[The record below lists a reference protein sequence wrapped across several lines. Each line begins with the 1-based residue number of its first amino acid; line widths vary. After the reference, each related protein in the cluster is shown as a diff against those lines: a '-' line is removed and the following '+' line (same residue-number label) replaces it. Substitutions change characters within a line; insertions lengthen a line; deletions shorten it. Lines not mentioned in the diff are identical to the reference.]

1 MTMNIKFLGG
11 ADIVGRMAMLMEAG
25 GRSMVFEYGM
35 SPTKPPSYP
44 LPAPKVDHAFLT
56 HCHLDHCGMI
66 PWLTSRYDNDVFTA
80 PITAEIGEI
89 MMFDSLKIAK
99 AEGYPEPYNE
109 ADIERTMRNV
119 IPLEFGDV
127 IEVGDLEVE
136 THRAGHV
143 PGAMMFEV
151 IDDRTTVYT
160 GDIHTINTRLVEGAR
175 PVKCDNLI
183 IEGTYGGRLH
193 PDRKQSEKEFLE
205 KIDEVIDRG
214 GKVLIP
220 CFAVGRTQEVM
231 MLLNGSHYDKW
242 VDGMGRSIARLYMQ
256 YPEYL
261 INPKNLRAAR
271 RSFNEVKNAQMRGKA
286 RKGEIIVTT
295 GGMMDG
301 GPVLNYLKSIKD
313 DPLSAILITGFQA
326 EDTNG
331 RMLLENGCV
340 NIDGSIEKINC
351 EVQRYDFSAHADHA
365 QLVDFIRGCD
375 PENIVIMHSES
386 REPFAEDLGEEYNV
400 ILPELEKTYTLE

>member
-1 MTMNIKFLGG
+1 MTVKIRFLGG
-11 ADIVGRMAMLMEAG
+11 ADIVGRMGMLMEAG

-66 PWLTSRYDNDVFTA
+66 PWLTSRYDNDIFTA
-80 PITAEIGEI
+80 PITAEIAEI

-109 ADIERTMRNV
+109 ADIDRTMKNV

-151 IDDRTTVYT
+151 IEDRSTLYT
-160 GDIHTINTRLVEGAR
+160 GDIHTINTRLVEAAK

-193 PDRKQSEKEFLE
+193 PDRKQSEKEFLD
-205 KIDEVIDRG
+205 KIKEVVDRG

-220 CFAVGRTQEVM
+220 CFAVGRTQEIM
-231 MLLNGSHYDKW
+231 MLLNGANYDKW

-286 RKGEIIVTT
+286 RKGEVIVTT
-295 GGMMDG
+295 GGMLDG
-301 GPVLNYLKSIKD
+301 GPVLNYMKSIKD
-313 DPLSAILITGFQA
+313 DPLSAILITGYQA

-331 RMLLENGCV
+331 RLLLETGCV
-340 NIDGSIEKINC
+340 NIDGSLEKINC
-351 EVQRYDFSAHADHA
+351 EVQRYDFSAHADHD
-365 QLVDFIRGCD
+365 QLMEFIRGCD

-386 REPFAEDLGEEYNV
+386 REPLYDALAEEYNV
-400 ILPELEKTYTLE
+400 ILPELDKTYTLE

>member
-1 MTMNIKFLGG
+1 MTVNIKFLGG
-11 ADIVGRMAMLMEAG
+11 ADIVGRMGMLMEAG

-80 PITAEIGEI
+80 PITAEIAEI

-109 ADIERTMRNV
+109 SDIDRTMRNV

-151 IDDRTTVYT
+151 IDDRTTLYT
-160 GDIHTINTRLVEGAR
+160 GDIHTINTRLVEAAK

-193 PDRKQSEKEFLE
+193 PDRKKSEKDFLD
-205 KIDEVIDRG
+205 KIKEVVDRG

-220 CFAVGRTQEVM
+220 CFAVGRTQEIM
-231 MLLNGSHYDKW
+231 MLLNGANFDKW

-286 RKGEIIVTT
+286 RKGEVIVTT
-295 GGMMDG
+295 GGMLDG
-301 GPVLNYLKSIKD
+301 GPVLNYMKSIKD
-313 DPLSAILITGFQA
+313 DPLSAILITGYQA

-331 RMLLENGCV
+331 RLLLESGCV
-340 NIDGSIEKINC
+340 NIDGSLEKVNC
-351 EVQRYDFSAHADHA
+351 EVQRYDFSAHADHD
-365 QLVDFIRGCD
+365 QLMEFIRGCD

-386 REPFAEDLGEEYNV
+386 REPLQDALAEEYNV
-400 ILPELEKTYTLE
+400 ILPELDKSYTLE